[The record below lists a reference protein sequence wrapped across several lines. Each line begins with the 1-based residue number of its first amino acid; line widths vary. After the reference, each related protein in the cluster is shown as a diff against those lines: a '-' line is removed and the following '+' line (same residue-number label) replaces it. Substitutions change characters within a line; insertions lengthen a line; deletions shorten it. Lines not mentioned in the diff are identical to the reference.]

1 MSIPFLFNRDPK
13 KPSDMRECHLQPE
26 QAKATKALAKR
37 KRLNTPYQASNTS
50 QGETKVRRA

>member
-1 MSIPFLFNRDPK
+1 MAIPFLFNRDPK
-13 KPSDMRECHLQPE
+13 KPSYTRGCRLQPE
-26 QAKATKALAKR
+26 QVKATKALAKR